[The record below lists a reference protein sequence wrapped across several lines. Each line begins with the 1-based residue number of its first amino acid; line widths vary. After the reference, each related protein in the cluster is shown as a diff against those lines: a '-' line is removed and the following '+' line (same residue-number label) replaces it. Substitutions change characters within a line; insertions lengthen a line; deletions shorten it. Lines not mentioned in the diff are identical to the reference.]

1 MKKITIAVGCFI
13 QWYEVDMIEEYF
25 SSLVDAMN
33 YSDDDN
39 IIVDIGVYSGQQLE
53 QFGGTKKEYDELLKS
68 IEDKINSYFK
78 NNVNV
83 TYYDEIYTIADYRR
97 DFNDKYCEEADVLVW
112 GESDMLVPKQM
123 FEVIESLH
131 SNVKENTP
139 KYIMTFGINK
149 MWDDSWKPLEHP
161 EFTDKPHT
169 EGDTENWW
177 SVRYT
182 MTKDEMDS
190 FNNKISELDITNVS
204 PHKFNGCGLVISSEV
219 IKSGVNIPKSVF
231 FVHEDTAFMLMTNK
245 VLGEIPQ
252 YHVKNILLVHN
263 RAHPKKR
270 NYVEGE
276 SGKSLKEQ
284 RNSTEWYTIAHKM
297 SEQNC
302 YNVFNLAYTPFN
314 WKNVWK
320 TLESRS

>member
-1 MKKITIAVGCFI
+1 MDKFKIAIGCFI

-25 SSLVDAMN
+25 SSLIDALN
-33 YSDDDN
+33 YSETD
-39 IIVDIGVYSGQQLE
+39 IIIDIGVYSGQHLE
-53 QFGGTKKEYDELLKS
+53 KFGGTKKEYDELLQS
-68 IEDKINSYFK
+68 IENKINSHFK
-78 NNVNV
+78 KNSFHLKF
-83 TYYDEIYTIADYRR
+83 YDDKIYTIADYRR
-97 DFNDKYCEEADVLVW
+97 DFNNKYCEMVDVLVW

-123 FEVIESLH
+123 FEVIKSLH
-131 SNVKENTP
+131 INVREKTP

-149 MWDDSWKPLEHP
+149 MWDDTWKPLEHP
-161 EFTDKPHT
+161 KFTDKPHT

-182 MTKDEMDS
+182 MTKDEMNT
-190 FNNKISELDITNVS
+190 FNDEVTEIDVTNIS
-204 PHKFNGCGLVISSEV
+204 PHKFNGCGLIISSEV
-219 IKSGVNIPKSVF
+219 IKCGVNIPKSVF
-231 FVHEDTAFMLMTNK
+231 FVHEDTAFNLMTNK
-245 VLGEIPQ
+245 VLGNIPQ

-263 RAHPKKR
+263 RAHPNKR

-302 YNVFNLAYTPFN
+302 YNLFNLGHSSFS
-314 WKNVWK
+314 WKNVWD
-320 TLESRS
+320 TLK